1 MTEQSTATNDVWLIR
16 HGETEWSRS
25 GQHTGL
31 TDLPLTETGRQAARA
46 LGPTL
51 GAESFALV
59 LTSPLKRARETCEL
73 AGLGGRA
80 EVDRD
85 LLEWNYGEYEG
96 LTTAEIR
103 ERRPAWLLF
112 TDGAP
117 RGERP
122 DDVGRRV
129 DRVIARART
138 APGNVAMFAHGHV
151 LRVLTARWLGWPV
164 AAGRHF
170 LLDTGTVNVLSAYR
184 EAPAIRRWNAPA
196 TRS

>member
-1 MTEQSTATNDVWLIR
+1 M
-16 HGETEWSRS
+16 
-25 GQHTGL
+25 
-31 TDLPLTETGRQAARA
+31 
-46 LGPTL
+46 
-51 GAESFALV
+51 
-59 LTSPLKRARETCEL
+59 
-73 AGLGGRA
+73 
-80 EVDRD
+80 DRD

-117 RGERP
+117 GGERP
-122 DDVGRRV
+122 DEVSRRV
-129 DRVIARART
+129 DRVIARARA

-151 LRVLTARWLGWPV
+151 LRALTARWLGWPV

>member
-1 MTEQSTATNDVWLIR
+1 MTGQSTATNDVWLIR

-31 TDLPLTETGRQAARA
+31 TDLPLTESGRQAARA
-46 LGPTL
+46 LATTL

-73 AGLGGRA
+73 AELGDRA
-80 EVDRD
+80 QVDRD

-96 LTTAEIR
+96 LTTAQIR

-117 RGERP
+117 GGERP
-122 DDVGRRV
+122 DEVSRRV
-129 DRVIARART
+129 DRVIARARA

-196 TRS
+196 T

>member
-1 MTEQSTATNDVWLIR
+1 MTNDVWLIR

-31 TDLPLTETGRQAARA
+31 TDLALTDRGRQAARA
-46 LGPTL
+46 LASSL
-51 GAESFALV
+51 AEQSFALV
-59 LTSPLKRARETCEL
+59 LTSPLMRARETCEL
-73 AGLGGRA
+73 AGLA
-80 EVDRD
+80 DHAQVDPD

-96 LTTAEIR
+96 LTTAQIR
-103 ERRPAWLLF
+103 QRRPAWLLF

-117 RGERP
+117 GGECP

-129 DRVIARART
+129 DRVIARARA

-151 LRVLTARWLGWPV
+151 LRVLAARWLGWPV

-184 EAPAIRRWNAPA
+184 EAPAIKHWNAPVS
-196 TRS
+196 R